1 MLKKYH
7 NLYVLVLLLL
17 CIDFSSL
24 GLYLQTH
31 PSTGNQPQPSLTVVP
46 AKNQHT
52 SSNSV
57 SSSSNIYS
65 SSQQTKPTQSGTQFS
80 PSPTHPTTSSN
91 SGTNNMLSSSGSSIA
106 TASSNILG
114 GNYSWAYLSF
124 SFRKLITI
132 NHTIVSGG
140 STLTNFPVLIDLY
153 DADLHTKVQA
163 SGNDIIFTDTS
174 GNKLSFEIQTFNQNY
189 NSTHAHLVAW
199 VNIPSLSDTV
209 DTKIF
214 MYYGNPTIGSQQTP
228 ANVCDSNYK
237 AVYHFETDPSQT
249 NPESTSNQYN
259 ATSSNSMTTAN
270 LVPGYIGNGYN
281 FVSSSSDKVIST
293 STSVGMGTSSFTFST
308 WFYEQSTATY
318 RPLIGLYSS
327 TNSYTLFYLGSGSV
341 PSFHNYNSGTRN
353 INLNYFSNST
363 GHWYYIVVT
372 YSSGT
377 VKLYINGSLQTTTSL
392 TYSIPQVTG

>member
-1 MLKKYH
+1 M
-7 NLYVLVLLLL
+7 YVLVLLLL

-24 GLYLQTH
+24 GLYLQAH
-31 PSTGNQPQPSLTVVP
+31 PSTGNQSQLGLTVIP
-46 AKNQHT
+46 TKDQQI

-65 SSQQTKPTQSGTQFS
+65 SSQQTKPTQSGSQFS

-132 NHTIVSGG
+132 NPSIVYGG

-189 NSTHAHLVAW
+189 NST
-199 VNIPSLSDTV
+199 
-209 DTKIF
+209 
-214 MYYGNPTIGSQQTP
+214 
-228 ANVCDSNYK
+228 
-237 AVYHFETDPSQT
+237 
-249 NPESTSNQYN
+249 
-259 ATSSNSMTTAN
+259 
-270 LVPGYIGNGYN
+270 
-281 FVSSSSDKVIST
+281 
-293 STSVGMGTSSFTFST
+293 
-308 WFYEQSTATY
+308 
-318 RPLIGLYSS
+318 
-327 TNSYTLFYLGSGSV
+327 
-341 PSFHNYNSGTRN
+341 
-353 INLNYFSNST
+353 
-363 GHWYYIVVT
+363 
-372 YSSGT
+372 
-377 VKLYINGSLQTTTSL
+377 
-392 TYSIPQVTG
+392 